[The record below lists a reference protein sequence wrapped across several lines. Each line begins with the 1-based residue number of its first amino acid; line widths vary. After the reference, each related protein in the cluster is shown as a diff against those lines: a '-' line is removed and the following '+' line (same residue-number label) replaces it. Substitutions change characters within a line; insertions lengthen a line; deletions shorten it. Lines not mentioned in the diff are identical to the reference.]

1 MSVQIS
7 QNIKKEKAFIDI
19 NGNIINKNTKQIIEP
34 NHDLEVIEKQQVVE
48 QQTVVENK
56 TLSIQEQIKE
66 AEERV
71 AQLKTLKKLRAE
83 ELKAELELLEQE

>member
-1 MSVQIS
+1 M
-7 QNIKKEKAFIDI
+7 IDTS
-19 NGNIINKNTKQIIEP
+19 GNIIDRNSKAIIEP
-34 NHDLEVIEKQQVVE
+34 NIDDNKQFEAQPVP
-48 QQTVVENK
+48 QPIPQPTQVVENK

-83 ELKAELELLEQE
+83 ELKAELDLLEQE